1 MLDSGEACVPGTQKQ
16 PDMGEQEQRKA
27 TNHPSQKSLTYEVLI
42 QFICDRAEF
51 NTNPVAFV
59 GVCLYLVLRHMRHND
74 LWDVVHRLVYC
85 PIAKV
90 QN

>member
-27 TNHPSQKSLTYEVLI
+27 TMLLRNLYHMKFPFNSHEPQTYRHK
-42 QFICDRAEF
+42 FD
-51 NTNPVAFV
+51 FV
-59 GVCLYLVLRHMRHND
+59 YAYRHMRHND

-90 QN
+90 HI